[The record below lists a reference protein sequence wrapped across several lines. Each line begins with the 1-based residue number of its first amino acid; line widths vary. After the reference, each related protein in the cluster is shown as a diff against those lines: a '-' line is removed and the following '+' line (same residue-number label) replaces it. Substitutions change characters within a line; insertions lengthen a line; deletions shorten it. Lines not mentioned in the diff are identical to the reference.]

1 MARTSENGEQESDS
15 AGGVQEKWP
24 IRDGIKQEILI
35 DLDQSSSSI
44 GEKDWSF
51 IPAVPA
57 SDISSN
63 NEVVQQTVLFGSNI
77 SDPVNKE
84 KIEKL
89 LDSSTSMASKK
100 IVSNLLLE
108 VDKLSD
114 TERLLL
120 YYKLPL
126 GRSTDIDPLRMPLN
140 PLGSRPE
147 IMQTV
152 VWIQTHL
159 EEDVEV
165 SLPKQEVY
173 EEYGAYCTENVI
185 KPLSTADFGK
195 VMKQVF
201 PNVRPRRLGTRGHS
215 RYCYSGLRKKGELSP
230 PILAD
235 LFCESETDHQKNAQL
250 QNNQN
255 PAADTPDL
263 LKERAC
269 ILVREWA
276 EKLLGIN
283 FSGMGELANFLVDKL
298 FVDQRSKAATQWN
311 KLRSSH
317 GQSDD
322 ENEVKAE
329 NGCEQEQMRELKRKL
344 QQEQQHLA
352 TRRQSVQSR
361 HSKKTRVSSST
372 ASPLPQ
378 APPAVPL
385 PEETEPRASN
395 KKSCTRSK
403 RKQRGEEN
411 KRNVSVDSTEVEGT
425 ASTPTSSASTAPNQ
439 PAGKVAIPRLTS
451 NRSPRPTSA
460 ILLLP
465 SHSQSPSPTISK
477 PKFVAIQPKPLSAS
491 DNGLAAPSLPQ
502 LKEEETSRQAGPEPQ
517 EGSWVEALTHSY
529 DDELARCW
537 SQPGEAITDSLSPK
551 VQNTELSQLRV
562 LLEQNEDWLL
572 CAAAKKK
579 LATSALL
586 ERRNVRFETPST
598 LSDQNGL
605 GNGNSGAVPPSPNT
619 RRMAFNFTPIS
630 PRLTPDVPPSPGSSS
645 QPVQLRQL
653 LSNHGGGGGG
663 GVGSPFVSPGQTPVP
678 SSLPPSQPHS
688 RHNSGHIAM
697 TMDTPTSFVTEAS
710 SVSNDSAFVSPL
722 NTPLS
727 VNRSRHNSA
736 SNLLVNRVRHSSGA
750 SITVRHTPYATPSL
764 MNHGQD
770 GLFNAS
776 ARSRH
781 SSGGSPSLPRSA
793 PLSPL
798 VQSFPQQTEPS
809 GSERIRQDLRRRH
822 VSAGVVL
829 GLSPHQMSASG
840 RVQTTLN
847 NAVPH
852 LWGSDPLA
860 QEIEGLLDSA
870 PSIVNDSVMNR
881 SQSVPLHRM
890 LQQFQ
895 SQVGQGYATASQP
908 STPFG
913 CGSRNF
919 TYNASATSSPYS
931 YTATPVPAEWND
943 FNSNA
948 NNGDSGTE
956 GFVQLDAAQQEL
968 ESFDEIIS
976 VVYANNH
983 QELAPCLDG
992 LGAEALQEASS
1003 ANFSQMNFQG
1013 SNSAVTNMDSDP
1025 SLSCSDNGDGYPLS
1039 DLSDSVTLPGLLGP
1053 EDLAVTLAALKEAP
1067 ELNRLVQDVADGQQS
1082 VAVPQGM

>member
-1 MARTSENGEQESDS
+1 
-15 AGGVQEKWP
+15 
-24 IRDGIKQEILI
+24 
-35 DLDQSSSSI
+35 
-44 GEKDWSF
+44 
-51 IPAVPA
+51 
-57 SDISSN
+57 
-63 NEVVQQTVLFGSNI
+63 
-77 SDPVNKE
+77 
-84 KIEKL
+84 
-89 LDSSTSMASKK
+89 
-100 IVSNLLLE
+100 
-108 VDKLSD
+108 
-114 TERLLL
+114 
-120 YYKLPL
+120 
-126 GRSTDIDPLRMPLN
+126 
-140 PLGSRPE
+140 
-147 IMQTV
+147 
-152 VWIQTHL
+152 
-159 EEDVEV
+159 
-165 SLPKQEVY
+165 
-173 EEYGAYCTENVI
+173 
-185 KPLSTADFGK
+185 
-195 VMKQVF
+195 
-201 PNVRPRRLGTRGHS
+201 
-215 RYCYSGLRKKGELSP
+215 
-230 PILAD
+230 
-235 LFCESETDHQKNAQL
+235 
-250 QNNQN
+250 
-255 PAADTPDL
+255 
-263 LKERAC
+263 
-269 ILVREWA
+269 
-276 EKLLGIN
+276 
-283 FSGMGELANFLVDKL
+283 
-298 FVDQRSKAATQWN
+298 
-311 KLRSSH
+311 
-317 GQSDD
+317 
-322 ENEVKAE
+322 
-329 NGCEQEQMRELKRKL
+329 
-344 QQEQQHLA
+344 
-352 TRRQSVQSR
+352 
-361 HSKKTRVSSST
+361 
-372 ASPLPQ
+372 
-378 APPAVPL
+378 
-385 PEETEPRASN
+385 
-395 KKSCTRSK
+395 
-403 RKQRGEEN
+403 
-411 KRNVSVDSTEVEGT
+411 
-425 ASTPTSSASTAPNQ
+425 
-439 PAGKVAIPRLTS
+439 
-451 NRSPRPTSA
+451 
-460 ILLLP
+460 
-465 SHSQSPSPTISK
+465 
-477 PKFVAIQPKPLSAS
+477 
-491 DNGLAAPSLPQ
+491 
-502 LKEEETSRQAGPEPQ
+502 
-517 EGSWVEALTHSY
+517 
-529 DDELARCW
+529 
-537 SQPGEAITDSLSPK
+537 
-551 VQNTELSQLRV
+551 
-562 LLEQNEDWLL
+562 
-572 CAAAKKK
+572 
-579 LATSALL
+579 
-586 ERRNVRFETPST
+586 
-598 LSDQNGL
+598 
-605 GNGNSGAVPPSPNT
+605 
-619 RRMAFNFTPIS
+619 
-630 PRLTPDVPPSPGSSS
+630 
-645 QPVQLRQL
+645 
-653 LSNHGGGGGG
+653 
-663 GVGSPFVSPGQTPVP
+663 
-678 SSLPPSQPHS
+678 
-688 RHNSGHIAM
+688 M

-913 CGSRNF
+913 CASRNF

-968 ESFDEIIS
+968 ESFHEIIS
-976 VVYANNH
+976 EVYANNH

-1053 EDLAVTLAALKEAP
+1053 EDLAATLVALKEAP

>member
-1 MARTSENGEQESDS
+1 MARTSENGEQEGEGSS
-15 AGGVQEKWP
+15 AGGVEEKW
-24 IRDGIKQEILI
+24 IARDGIKQEILI

-44 GEKDWSF
+44 GEKDWPF
-51 IPAVPA
+51 IPAVPG
-57 SDISSN
+57 SDITSG

-77 SDPVNKE
+77 SDPINKE
-84 KIEKL
+84 KMEKL

-250 QNNQN
+250 QNNQT
-255 PAADTPDL
+255 PVTDTPDL
-263 LKERAC
+263 MNERAC

-276 EKLLGIN
+276 GKLLGIN
-283 FSGMGELANFLVDKL
+283 FSGMGDLANYLVDKL
-298 FVDQRSKAATQWN
+298 YVDQQSKAATQWS
-311 KLRSSH
+311 KLRTSQR
-317 GQSDD
+317 QSED

-344 QQEQQHLA
+344 QEQQHLA

-425 ASTPTSSASTAPNQ
+425 ASTPTSSASTSSAPNQ
-439 PAGKVAIPRLTS
+439 PAGKVAIPRLAT

-477 PKFVAIQPKPLSAS
+477 PKFVAIQPKPLFAS

-517 EGSWVEALTHSY
+517 EGSWVEALAHSY

-551 VQNTELSQLRV
+551 VQNPELSQLRV
-562 LLEQNEDWLL
+562 LLEQNE
-572 CAAAKKK
+572 AAKKK
-579 LATSALL
+579 LATSGLL

-598 LSDQNGL
+598 LTDQNGV

-630 PRLTPDVPPSPGSSS
+630 PRLTPDVPPSPGSSG
-645 QPVQLRQL
+645 PVQLRQL
-653 LSNHGGGGGG
+653 LSNHGGGS
-663 GVGSPFVSPGQTPVP
+663 VGSPFVSPGQTPVP

-776 ARSRH
+776 VRSRH

-829 GLSPHQMSASG
+829 GLSPHQISAAG

-852 LWGSDPLA
+852 WGSDPLA

-881 SQSVPLHRM
+881 SQSVPPHRM
-890 LQQFQ
+890 FQQFQ

-908 STPFG
+908 STPFA

-948 NNGDSGTE
+948 NNGDAGTE

-968 ESFDEIIS
+968 ESFNEIIS
-976 VVYANNH
+976 EVYANNH

-992 LGAEALQEASS
+992 LDAEALQDPSS
-1003 ANFSQMNFQG
+1003 ANFPQMNFQG

-1025 SLSCSDNGDGYPLS
+1025 SLSCSDTGDGYPLS
-1039 DLSDSVTLPGLLGP
+1039 DLSDSVTLPGLMGP
-1053 EDLAVTLAALKEAP
+1053 EDLAATLVALKEAP
-1067 ELNRLVQDVADGQQS
+1067 ELNRLVQDVVDGQQS